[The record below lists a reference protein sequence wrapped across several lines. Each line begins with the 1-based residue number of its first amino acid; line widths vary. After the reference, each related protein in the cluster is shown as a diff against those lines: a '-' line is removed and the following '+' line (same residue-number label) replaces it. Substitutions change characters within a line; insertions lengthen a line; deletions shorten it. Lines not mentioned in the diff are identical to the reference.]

1 MLIINLYKL
10 SSTLIN
16 HAFTPPQTTPE
27 SFFSFGKGGEFRTQC
42 PKGGL
47 AVPGEVRP
55 DFGQQLR
62 GDVPTVHGIDDLET
76 LLFHQLKH
84 VVPLLVRHILPIAV
98 EGGVGEK
105 AIRFFHRLVFKY
117 RVKITSI
124 IEESVIDFATYARWD
139 FSSTEDLLRHFDDNV
154 RGAEAALQK
163 MKAEDFDGPFELKN
177 KGQLMYSQNIQEA
190 IGSTLNHWVHH
201 RGQLT
206 VYMRLN
212 DILVPSIYGPSAD
225 SKSF

>member
-1 MLIINLYKL
+1 MKDQSLADLYL
-10 SSTLIN
+10 AELRAEVPAT
-16 HAFTPPQTTPE
+16 
-27 SFFSFGKGGEFRTQC
+27 RQC
-42 PKGGL
+42 
-47 AVPGEVRP
+47 
-55 DFGQQLR
+55 
-62 GDVPTVHGIDDLET
+62 LERIARDT
-76 LLFHQLKH
+76 FEYKPHKKSMQMGYLTI
-84 VVPLLVRHILPIAV
+84 LVADIPRW
-98 EGGVGEK
+98 
-105 AIRFFHRLVFKY
+105 
-117 RVKITSI
+117 ITSI
-124 IEESVIDFATYARWD
+124 IEESVIDLATYARWD

-163 MKAEDFDGPFELKN
+163 MKAEDFDGTFEMKN
-177 KGQLMYSQNIQEA
+177 KGQSMYSQNIQEA